1 MTKGSYVHMAAG
13 SWFAGV
19 INSAARIAFVV
30 QLPFSRNNVINHFSC
45 EILAVMKLACADISG
60 NAFIM
65 FVALEL
71 FTLIPLLLIVI
82 LLINHFQHFEDP
94 LF

>member
-1 MTKGSYVHMAAG
+1 MSKGSYVPMAAG

-94 LF
+94 HF